1 MRKVWAVVRREFLA
15 RVRTR
20 AFVIGTV
27 LGPALMGLLIAMPVI
42 LQKRQTRAKHVVVL
56 DAAAGEFGA
65 QVARRLAAE
74 LRDTVAHLNPR
85 YRIERVDAHGRLLEV
100 RDSLVRLTGRQSE
113 DARRID
119 GILALSDSALL
130 TGKVEYYGSDVGSP
144 SDMTHLERSLAPL
157 VLAGRLERADAT
169 PAVVGIVDQPVDLKP
184 QRVSDGRLTGESGE
198 ASFMLAYAM
207 SFLLYL
213 ALLIYGMQVMTST
226 IEEKSSRI
234 VEVLISSASPFELL
248 FGKVVGV
255 ASVALVQLAIWAG
268 TAMILTSYR
277 ASVAALMGV
286 SPASLGALPIPTLSP
301 QMLAVFLTFFV
312 LGFFVYSAMYA
323 AVGAMCNSTQEA
335 QQAQMPVTL
344 CVAGGLMLMFS
355 LLSDPTGSLA
365 RTLTLVPLFA
375 PFVVPV
381 RFSLSAITPLEL
393 ALSIATTGAG
403 IGLIA
408 WVAGRIYRVGILSYG
423 KKASLGDIVRWVRTA

>member
-1 MRKVWAVVRREFLA
+1 
-15 RVRTR
+15 
-20 AFVIGTV
+20 
-27 LGPALMGLLIAMPVI
+27 
-42 LQKRQTRAKHVVVL
+42 
-56 DAAAGEFGA
+56 
-65 QVARRLAAE
+65 
-74 LRDTVAHLNPR
+74 
-85 YRIERVDAHGRLLEV
+85 
-100 RDSLVRLTGRQSE
+100 VRLTGRH
-113 DARRID
+113 DADANRLD
-119 GILALSDSALL
+119 GILALSDSALV

-157 VLAGRLERADAT
+157 VLAGRLQRAGAT
-169 PAVVGIVDQPVDLKP
+169 PAVVGIVYQPVDLEP
-184 QRVSDGRLTGESGE
+184 QRVSDGKLTGESGE

-226 IEEKSSRI
+226 IEEKNSRI
-234 VEVLISSASPFELL
+234 VEVLVSSASPFELL
-248 FGKVVGV
+248 LGKVLGV
-255 ASVALVQLAIWAG
+255 ASVALVQLGIWAG
-268 TAMILTSYR
+268 TAMVLTSYR
-277 ASVAALMGV
+277 ASVAGLLGV

-301 QMLAVFLTFFV
+301 QMLAVFLVFFV

-335 QQAQMPVTL
+335 QQAQVPVTL

-355 LLSDPTGSLA
+355 LLSDPSGSMA
-365 RTLTLVPLFA
+365 RGLSLVPLFA

-393 ALSIATTGAG
+393 VLSFVTTCAG
-403 IGLIA
+403 IVLIT

-423 KKASLGDIVRWVRTA
+423 KKASLGEVMRWVRTA